1 MPELSA
7 RRRKR
12 AVGEPG
18 LVIEPLLDRDRQYSD
33 ACALLEVARSLLGT
47 RRAPEILSR
56 LLHSILGVAG
66 AAHCVGFIYRASDR
80 RLEYAVA
87 FGHTPPAR
95 SRSLAVSD
103 DLSEFLASAARSGVI
118 PVRGGPPPGSP
129 LDTPRAVRWLADVKA
144 EALLPVVV
152 RDALAALAVVGPR
165 LGGEPYGCEDLALLA
180 RAAGFAAHAIDASM
194 APSESERE
202 FATDPES
209 SVAPTDVSRRL
220 RTLRQKH
227 AVLQQI
233 LGESPALLHLL
244 NQAVSVAPTRCPV
257 LIEGETGCGKELLA
271 RAVHDISP
279 RCRGPFEVI
288 DCGSIPKELIESELF
303 GHERGAFTG
312 AVRDRRG
319 LFEMAHGGTLF
330 LDELGELPL
339 SCQTRLLRVLQ
350 EGCFRRVGG
359 ETTVRVDVR
368 VVAAT
373 NRNLWD
379 MVEAGRF
386 RRDLFYRV
394 SVLTLHIPPLR
405 ERKQDIPL
413 LARHFAEQASRE
425 MGTPDFR
432 IDRALEQ
439 RLREHDFPGNIR
451 ELQNLV
457 TALAVGSQGAQEG
470 HDLDYRLG
478 RMLRVS
484 PLSGR
489 RDGAMPPRR
498 GATSMGSWVLEH
510 LRRHAFNVAAAERTL
525 ETAQEKRGTLEAP
538 VADRST
544 LTYYLQGEC
553 LREFCASGFDL
564 DRAVRS
570 VAGEPQFVDPVDRR
584 FRALLR
590 VLVDAT
596 SAHGDAR
603 AAKREAEHRLAK
615 LPSCYREYMDRAL
628 ESLIERRWSL
638 A

>member
-1 MPELSA
+1 M
-7 RRRKR
+7 
-12 AVGEPG
+12 
-18 LVIEPLLDRDRQYSD
+18 
-33 ACALLEVARSLLGT
+33 
-47 RRAPEILSR
+47 
-56 LLHSILGVAG
+56 
-66 AAHCVGFIYRASDR
+66 
-80 RLEYAVA
+80 
-87 FGHTPPAR
+87 
-95 SRSLAVSD
+95 
-103 DLSEFLASAARSGVI
+103 
-118 PVRGGPPPGSP
+118 
-129 LDTPRAVRWLADVKA
+129 KA
-144 EALLPVVV
+144 ETLLPIVV
-152 RDALAALAVVGPR
+152 RDDLAAAAVVGPR

-180 RAAGFAAHAIDASM
+180 RAAALAAHAIDASM
-194 APSESERE
+194 APSEAERE
-202 FATDPES
+202 FATDPEHGDAGPS
-209 SVAPTDVSRRL
+209 DASRRL
-220 RTLRQKH
+220 RALRQKH
-227 AVLQQI
+227 PILQRI

-244 NQAVSVAPTRCPV
+244 NHAVSVAPTRCPV

-271 RAVHDISP
+271 RAVHEMSP
-279 RCRGPFEVI
+279 RSRGPFEVI

-394 SVLTLHIPPLR
+394 SVLALQMPPLR
-405 ERKQDIPL
+405 ERRQDISV
-413 LARHFAEQASRE
+413 LAHHFAEQASLE
-425 MGTPDFR
+425 MGTPEFR

-451 ELQNLV
+451 ELQNLI
-457 TALAVGSQGAQEG
+457 TALAVGSQGPHAT

-484 PLSGR
+484 PMSGR

-510 LRRHAFNVAAAERTL
+510 LRRHAFNIAAAERTL

-570 VAGEPQFVDPVDRR
+570 VAGEPQFVTPVDRR

-590 VLVDAT
+590 VLAGAASGHDEAG
-596 SAHGDAR
+596 AAR
-603 AAKREAEHRLAK
+603 RDVEHRLAK
-615 LPSCYREYMDRAL
+615 LPSCYREFLDRVL
-628 ESLIERRWSL
+628 ESYFERRWSL